1 MCQRVRIAWI
11 AVFLLLP
18 VAWSNAE
25 TAHPIILSHDRIT
38 FYIVQG
44 QSGAVDADMPIRVMV
59 QSDVSGWSLN
69 YQATPLSGPGGE
81 IMPDRILIRTPYTNG
96 FEGLDIPRLVG
107 KGDIT
112 GPTPIEVA
120 TMQFRYMAAG
130 QEKPGIYEG
139 NIFSPDGGPTIHVR
153 MVIEPRAEE
162 AKPEIEKPLPGP
174 KIKMS
179 FSTDKIHFEVS
190 GSPKEYDADNAILL
204 TVESKH
210 GHGFTVKAHAAPL
223 RSLHGEIPA
232 DRLFVRS
239 GDGSYQ
245 SLEKDVV
252 VLERPVEIHPEKERT
267 VTANLSFRLK
277 TTWGD
282 AAGEYAGQIIFTCEP
297 EM

>member
-1 MCQRVRIAWI
+1 MPAAWCH
-11 AVFLLLP
+11 AASV
-18 VAWSNAE
+18 
-25 TAHPIILSHDRIT
+25 PIITLSHDLVT
-38 FYIVQG
+38 FHPVSG
-44 QSGAVDADMPIRVMV
+44 QSGTVDADMPIRVMI
-59 QSDVSGWSLN
+59 QSSVSGWSLN

-107 KGDIT
+107 KGNIT
-112 GPTPIEVA
+112 GPTPIDVA
-120 TMQFRYMAAG
+120 NMQFRYMATG
-130 QEKPGIYEG
+130 QEKPGMYNG

-153 MVIEPRAEE
+153 MVIETKVEGIEPQKSEE
-162 AKPEIEKPLPGP
+162 AVPGP
-174 KIKMS
+174 KIRMS

-210 GHGFTVKAHAAPL
+210 GFTVKAHATPL
-223 RSLHGEIPA
+223 RSLHGDIPA

-239 GDGSYQ
+239 GDGGYQ

-252 VLERPVEIHPEKERT
+252 VLERTYEIHPEKERT

-277 TTWGD
+277 TTWD
-282 AAGEYAGQIIFTCEP
+282 DPAGEYTGQIIFTCAP